1 MKLKKIG
8 HCGGYELSR
17 SEVLK
22 MITPKAPVYPKIVA
36 SDASKFLVL
45 QGDTQIM
52 GFVMVLQ
59 TIVKHY
65 GYKRFDVVAVA
76 KNMSVFAI
84 A

>member
-17 SEVLK
+17 KEVLK

-36 SDASKFLVL
+36 SNASRFLVL
-45 QGDTQIM
+45 QGNTQVM
-52 GFVMVLQ
+52 GFLWVLQ
-59 TIVKHY
+59 SVVKGQ
-65 GYKRFDVVAVA
+65 GYKRSEVVAVA